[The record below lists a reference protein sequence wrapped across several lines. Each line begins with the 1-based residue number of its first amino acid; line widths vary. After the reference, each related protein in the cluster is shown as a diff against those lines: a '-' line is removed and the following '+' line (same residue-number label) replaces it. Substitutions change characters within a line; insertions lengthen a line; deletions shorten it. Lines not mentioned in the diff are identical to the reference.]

1 MKSDTF
7 HQLRRLSNEKESD
20 YHFFRNFDCYY
31 FNFFTQDYNLNYN
44 SDNIEKCGAIY
55 DSNETLL
62 AYSEGKK
69 RRYSNDNELIN
80 SMSFIL
86 GDTSDSVKSGVQS
99 VYIEELLNTNRFK
112 EAFGIDKFCKANDIF
127 LSIDGEANKVA
138 YEAMRGYN
146 GVVLVYNYK
155 TGQLLCD
162 VSKPSESISDL
173 MNKGDVLTDKSI
185 NGLFVPG
192 SVMKIVTASCI
203 LKNPGIVPEKFTCT
217 GSLTCVNDNVSC
229 KKAHGELGLKEA
241 LNVSCNCWFGNA
253 AIALGEERLKKMPRN
268 SVSINNCKLKKTS
281 TSRKVFL
288 YHYQMIKSN

>member
-1 MKSDTF
+1 MKKNLIITF
-7 HQLRRLSNEKESD
+7 SVISIVIISI
-20 YHFFRNFDCYY
+20 
-31 FNFFTQDYNLNYN
+31 FFTQDYNLNYN